1 MAVYTNAIKYT
12 LDFEGGL
19 SDNPNDSGGI
29 TNHGVSLAFASST
42 GNRKLFDKDH
52 DGDID
57 RNDIK
62 LLTTE
67 DAIEAFKIYFW
78 DPIDLDDL
86 DSEKKA
92 FLVFDANVNH
102 GLGNSIPMIQRTCN
116 KLGYK
121 LDIDGK
127 YGPKTKCA
135 LEECDEYDF
144 CNTFLDVRE
153 NFYYKIVE
161 RRSSQK
167 VFLRGWLNRINQL
180 RDIIKTYPD

>member
-1 MAVYTNAIKYT
+1 MATYTYAIKYT

-42 GNRKLFDKDH
+42 GNRKLFDKDR

-78 DPIDLDDL
+78 D
-86 DSEKKA
+86 
-92 FLVFDANVNH
+92 
-102 GLGNSIPMIQRTCN
+102 
-116 KLGYK
+116 
-121 LDIDGK
+121 
-127 YGPKTKCA
+127 
-135 LEECDEYDF
+135 
-144 CNTFLDVRE
+144 
-153 NFYYKIVE
+153 
-161 RRSSQK
+161 RS
-167 VFLRGWLNRINQL
+167 
-180 RDIIKTYPD
+180 